1 MCLKVKPQT
10 EFGKA
15 MSNLDGLAKLCRR
28 CATKKSI
35 GAADQRPC
43 DDCQY
48 EQRCADLKHTCM
60 VFRHWVES
68 GVTVDRER
76 IPDERL

>member
-48 EQRCADLKHTCM
+48 QQRCADLAHTCL
-60 VFRHWVES
+60 VFRHWVET
-68 GVTVDRER
+68 GNFVDRER